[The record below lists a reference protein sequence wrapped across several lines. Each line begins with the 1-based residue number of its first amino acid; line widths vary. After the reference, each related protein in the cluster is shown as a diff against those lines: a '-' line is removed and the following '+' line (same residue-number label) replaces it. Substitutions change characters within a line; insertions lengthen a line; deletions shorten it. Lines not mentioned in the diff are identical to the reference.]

1 MIPGVD
7 HQAPADDAA
16 ADDGLAQARLRLE
29 EEYAALPGHGVA
41 QESTQSAP
49 PSTIKSRP
57 VPNDNPNAVDITDH
71 FTQACAA
78 LSTGQLVKDE
88 YFTLFESVGALE
100 IMDPKMDSG
109 FLAPGETLE
118 EDFDATMELEPKE
131 ILGILD
137 QLLCYEMA
145 WHQGYPLSQTLF
157 VSVHIDRLLWPEPR
171 TLDEAY
177 FHRPPKHRGLAK
189 RSLRNDSQSYNYPDG
204 KSPLLMILR
213 AYCLGLIKYC
223 DNVIQ
228 RVTSRD
234 YFEEED
240 FSTHTYSRQLLT
252 RFPEE
257 EIINII
263 QQAKRWL
270 TQDGKWGQDNTF
282 GLDNDIKEAFLSRLA
297 LREKLLVVTS
307 PDYPLDQQEDDWL
320 AVRQHLQEIKES
332 NRLGSP
338 VRDAFSSKIQR
349 RLASTVP
356 PRPVVELPF
365 ADACQVLLE
374 LCQDNLEVVRGTK
387 LQTLSPQ
394 EIMSYIWEFNSRRPQ
409 PLSYSRACL
418 ANLVFGNPNEMYEE
432 LLRKELEELVMPK
445 DAVLDPVNW
454 SFETSQNPLVP
465 TDKRAI
471 MASLVNDFTN
481 RTSQNY
487 LEVLTSLCQN
497 RCRTRRMLCHNL
509 VAFNNLESDIQVLD
523 QELHQVTDDILPYP
537 FASWTYHMKLRQ
549 MEWIV
554 QLGFE
559 QEIYLP
565 DERAGMYWWLSS
577 ISASRVDL
585 LERIVTFI
593 SQRYAHFVQ
602 AAQDG
607 DATELLET
615 QRHVESML
623 HETKGSSSLAEALC
637 SLYTLF
643 HYLNAVPTPSRPFG
657 QASLRYELRMK
668 PFLTVDTP
676 RLPPFEEFDKD
687 LHPFG
692 PYDAPDRPLQE
703 IVFRLS
709 HDVENMVKE
718 AKTEF
723 AALKKLGAKAAKSEG
738 VKEAWEKNVQNV
750 LLSCIS
756 AGLAGATLAKFASDE
771 KLPEI
776 VRAKGVRMAEPEQGK
791 KYHDWWI
798 VPRVEVVEKSA

>member
-1 MIPGVD
+1 
-7 HQAPADDAA
+7 
-16 ADDGLAQARLRLE
+16 
-29 EEYAALPGHGVA
+29 
-41 QESTQSAP
+41 
-49 PSTIKSRP
+49 
-57 VPNDNPNAVDITDH
+57 
-71 FTQACAA
+71 
-78 LSTGQLVKDE
+78 
-88 YFTLFESVGALE
+88 
-100 IMDPKMDSG
+100 MDSG

-118 EDFDATMELEPKE
+118 EDFDATTDLEPKQ
-131 ILGILD
+131 IIGIMD
-137 QLLCYEMA
+137 QLLCYEMS

-177 FHRPPKHRGLAK
+177 FHRPLTHQGLAK
-189 RSLRNDSQSYNYPDG
+189 RSLRDEPQPYIYPGG
-204 KSPLLMILR
+204 KSPLLMLLR
-213 AYCLGLIKYC
+213 AYCLALIKYC

-257 EIINII
+257 EIIDVI
-263 QQAKRWL
+263 QKSSKWL
-270 TQDGKWGQDNTF
+270 RQDGKEGHDKTLEIEEEVKNA
-282 GLDNDIKEAFLSRLA
+282 LLSRLA
-297 LREKLLVVTS
+297 LREKLLIVSS
-307 PDYPLDQQEDDWL
+307 PDFPLDQQEDDWI
-320 AVRQHLQEIKES
+320 AVRQHLQEIQES
-332 NRLGSP
+332 HNIGSP
-338 VRDAFSSKIQR
+338 VKDAFSSKIQR

-365 ADACQVLLE
+365 SDACQVLLE

-394 EIMSYIWEFNSRRPQ
+394 EIMSYIWEFNSRKPQ

-454 SFETSQNPLVP
+454 SFESSQNPLVP
-465 TDKRAI
+465 TDRRAV

-481 RTSQNY
+481 RTAQNY

-523 QELHQVTDDILPYP
+523 QELHQVTDDILLYP
-537 FASWTYHMKLRQ
+537 FTSWVYHMKLRQ

-585 LERIVTFI
+585 LERILAFV
-593 SQRYAHFVQ
+593 SQRHARFVKAGQ
-602 AAQDG
+602 DEDAA
-607 DATELLET
+607 ELVET
-615 QRHVESML
+615 QKHVESML
-623 HETKGSSSLAEALC
+623 HGTKGSSSLAEALC
-637 SLYTLF
+637 SLYTLL
-643 HYLNAVPTPSRPFG
+643 HYLNAVPSPSRPFG
-657 QASLRYELRMK
+657 QPSLRYELRMK
-668 PFLTVDTP
+668 PFLSVDTP
-676 RLPPFEEFDKD
+676 HLPPFEEFDKD

-692 PYDAPDRPLQE
+692 PYDAPDRPMQE
-703 IVFRLS
+703 IVYRLT

-718 AKTEF
+718 AKVEF
-723 AALKKLGAKAAKSEG
+723 AAVKKLGAQAAKSDG
-738 VKEAWEKNVQNV
+738 VKDAWEKNVQNV
-750 LLSCIS
+750 LFSCI
-756 AGLAGATLAKFASDE
+756 AVGLAGASLAKLTGE
-771 KLPEI
+771 KKLAEI
-776 VRAKGVRMAEPEQGK
+776 VQAKCVKMAEAELRK

-798 VPRVEVVEKSA
+798 VPKVETVDKST

>member
-7 HQAPADDAA
+7 HQAPAD
-16 ADDGLAQARLRLE
+16 ADDGLAQETARLRLE
-29 EEYAALPGHGVA
+29 QEYAALNQEGEVTGVA
-41 QESTQSAP
+41 QAAVQPAP
-49 PSTIKSRP
+49 PAAINSRP
-57 VPNDNPNAVDITDH
+57 VPTGNPNAVDITAH

-118 EDFDATMELEPKE
+118 EDFDALKELLPEE
-131 ILGILD
+131 VIGIMD
-137 QLLCYEMA
+137 QLLCYEMS
-145 WHQGYPLSQTLF
+145 WHQGYPLSQTLT
-157 VSVHIDRLLWPEPR
+157 V
-171 TLDEAY
+171 DEAL
-177 FHRPPKHRGLAK
+177 FHRSSNPREFLKRGSSEDPEGTY
-189 RSLRNDSQSYNYPDG
+189 RYPG
-204 KSPLLMILR
+204 SKSPMLMVLR
-213 AYCLGLIKYC
+213 AYCLGLLKYC

-257 EIINII
+257 DIIDVIRRAEQWI
-263 QQAKRWL
+263 EH
-270 TQDGKWGQDNTF
+270 DGKWGKDGELQ
-282 GLDNDIKEAFLSRLA
+282 LHESARQALLSRLA

-307 PDYPLDQQEDDWL
+307 PENPLEQQEDDWL
-320 AVRQHLQEIKES
+320 AVRQYLQEIQDS
-332 NRLGSP
+332 HATGTP
-338 VRDAFSSKIQR
+338 VKDAFSPKIQR

-365 ADACQVLLE
+365 TDACQVLLE

-387 LQTLSPQ
+387 LQTISPQ
-394 EIMSYIWEFNSRRPQ
+394 EIVSYIWEFNSRKPQ

-418 ANLVFGNPNEMYEE
+418 ASLVFGNPNEMYEE

-481 RTSQNY
+481 RAVQNY
-487 LEVLTSLCQN
+487 IGVLTSLCQN
-497 RCRTRRMLCHNL
+497 RCRTRRELCHNL
-509 VAFNNLESDIQVLD
+509 IAFNNLESEIQVLD
-523 QELHQVTDDILPYP
+523 QELHHLTDDILLYP
-537 FASWTYHMKLRQ
+537 FASWVYHMKLRQ

-585 LERIVTFI
+585 LERILDFV
-593 SQRYAHFVQ
+593 SQRHARFLRTGQ
-602 AAQDG
+602 KEDAA
-607 DATELLET
+607 EVLET
-615 QRHVESML
+615 QTHVESML
-623 HETKGSSSLAEALC
+623 HATKGCSSLAEALC
-637 SLYTLF
+637 SLYILL
-643 HYLNAVPTPSRPFG
+643 HYLKAVPTPSRPFG
-657 QASLRYELRMK
+657 QPPLRYELRMK
-668 PFLTVDTP
+668 PFLMIDTP
-676 RLPPFEEFDKD
+676 RLAPFEDFDKD
-687 LHPFG
+687 IHPFG
-692 PYDAPDRPLQE
+692 PYDAPERPLQE
-703 IVFRLS
+703 IIYRLT

-718 AKTEF
+718 AKSEI
-723 AALKKLGAKAAKSEG
+723 AMVKKLGAKAAKSEG
-738 VKEAWEKNVQNV
+738 VKEAWEKNIQNV

-756 AGLAGATLAKFASDE
+756 TGLAGATLAKLENAE
-771 KLPEI
+771 NLPAMVEANS
-776 VRAKGVRMAEPEQGK
+776 VKMGEAEQSK
-791 KYHDWWI
+791 KYHNWWV
-798 VPRVEVVEKSA
+798 VPKVEVVG

>member
-1 MIPGVD
+1 M
-7 HQAPADDAA
+7 
-16 ADDGLAQARLRLE
+16 
-29 EEYAALPGHGVA
+29 
-41 QESTQSAP
+41 
-49 PSTIKSRP
+49 
-57 VPNDNPNAVDITDH
+57 PNGNPNAVDITAC

-118 EDFDATMELEPKE
+118 EDYDALKELLPEE
-131 ILGILD
+131 LVGIMD
-137 QLLCYEMA
+137 QLLCYEMS

-171 TLDEAY
+171 TIDEAL
-177 FHRPPKHRGLAK
+177 FHRPSNPRAYLKRG
-189 RSLRNDSQSYNYPDG
+189 SSNDPQGRYRYPGG
-204 KSPLLMILR
+204 KSPLLMVLR

-252 RFPEE
+252 RFPED
-257 EIINII
+257 EIVDVIRCAEQWIEHEGRWGEDGEFELKESTR
-263 QQAKRWL
+263 QAL
-270 TQDGKWGQDNTF
+270 
-282 GLDNDIKEAFLSRLA
+282 LSRLA
-297 LREKLLVVTS
+297 LREKLLIVTS
-307 PDYPLDQQEDDWL
+307 PENPLEQQQDDWL
-320 AVRQHLQEIKES
+320 AVRQHLQEIQDS
-332 NRLGSP
+332 YATGIP
-338 VRDAFSSKIQR
+338 VKDAFSPKIQR

-365 ADACQVLLE
+365 PDACQVLLE

-387 LQTLSPQ
+387 LQTISPQ

-418 ANLVFGNPNEMYEE
+418 ASLVFGNPNEMYEE

-445 DAVLDPVNW
+445 DAVLNPVNW

-465 TDKRAI
+465 TDKRAV

-481 RTSQNY
+481 RAVQAT
-487 LEVLTSLCQN
+487 
-497 RCRTRRMLCHNL
+497 
-509 VAFNNLESDIQVLD
+509 FNNLESDIQVLD
-523 QELHQVTDDILPYP
+523 QELHQLTDDILLYP
-537 FASWTYHMKLRQ
+537 FASWVYHMKLRQ

-559 QEIYLP
+559 QDIYLP

-585 LERIVTFI
+585 LERILAFI
-593 SQRYAHFVQ
+593 RQRHARFLQ
-602 AAQDG
+602 AGQSE
-607 DATELLET
+607 DAAELLET
-615 QRHVESML
+615 QKHVESML
-623 HETKGSSSLAEALC
+623 HATKGGSSLAEALC
-637 SLYTLF
+637 SLYMLL
-643 HYLNAVPTPSRPFG
+643 HYLNAVPTPPRPFG
-657 QASLRYELRMK
+657 QPSLRYELRMK
-668 PFLTVDTP
+668 PFLVVDTP
-676 RLPPFEEFDKD
+676 RLTPFEDFDKD

-692 PYDAPDRPLQE
+692 PYDAPERSLQE
-703 IVFRLS
+703 IVHRLT

-723 AALKKLGAKAAKSEG
+723 AAVKKLGAKLAKSEG

-756 AGLAGATLAKFASDE
+756 TGLAGATLAKLENS
-771 KLPEI
+771 KSLSEI
-776 VRAKGVRMAEPEQGK
+776 VGAKAVKMAEAEQGK
-791 KYHDWWI
+791 KYHDWWV
-798 VPRVEVVEKSA
+798 VPKVEVVE